1 MKPEEFKAMRLKL
14 GYETR
19 GGLAEAM
26 GITRYAIEHYEYGRR
41 PIPNGHKNCLSACAR
56 RNRLNKRDR
65 METKT

>member
-26 GITRYAIEHYEYGRR
+26 GITRYAIEHYECGRR
-41 PIPNGHKNCLSACAR
+41 PIPKWAQKLLECLRLSQLVEQKNLTSFS
-56 RNRLNKRDR
+56 
-65 METKT
+65 

>member
-1 MKPEEFKAMRLKL
+1 MRLKL

-41 PIPNGHKNCLSACAR
+41 PIPKWAQKLLECLHLAQ
-56 RNRLNKRDR
+56 LV
-65 METKT
+65 E